1 MSRDDPS
8 FVPLCA
14 AAALLLLVVV
24 QMMIPQPAL
33 DPVAVRVPHIAQSA
47 PPTLRADY
55 PAIAEQPIF
64 APDRAPDK
72 SETESSSGSGD
83 LTFIAVATAGS
94 HTVALFKDEDGA
106 IQRVQQGG
114 DIGGWHLVSATREAA
129 TIERDGMTRTLPLTQ
144 GEATP
149 ITIKGGDTADSA
161 SNSNDDD
168 SDSTD
173 DSDQ

>member
-1 MSRDDPS
+1 M
-8 FVPLCA
+8 L
-14 AAALLLLVVV
+14 
-24 QMMIPQPAL
+24 IPQPAL
-33 DPVAVRVPHIAQSA
+33 DPGAVRVPHIAQAA

-55 PAIAEQPIF
+55 PAITEQPIF

-72 SETESSSGSGD
+72 TETTGTAGSGD

-94 HTVALFKDEDGA
+94 HTVALFKDEDGE
-106 IQRVQQGG
+106 IQRVLQGG
-114 DIGGWHLVSATREAA
+114 EIGGWHLVSATSEAA
-129 TIERDGMTRTLPLTQ
+129 TIERDGMTRTLPLTE

-149 ITIKGGDTADSA
+149 ITIKGGEDATA
-161 SNSNDDD
+161 SNSNDED